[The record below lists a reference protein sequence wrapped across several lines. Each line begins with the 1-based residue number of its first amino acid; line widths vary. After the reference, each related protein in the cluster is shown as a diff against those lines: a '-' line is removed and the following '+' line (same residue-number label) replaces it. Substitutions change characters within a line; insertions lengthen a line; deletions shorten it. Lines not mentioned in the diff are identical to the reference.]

1 MDDPLHFSDLPNSLL
16 DIPDDQFDDL
26 GEGLDEDLCHFYRKW
41 GFNIYRTAYGGP
53 HSDREWEALVKKT
66 CTDIRLQ
73 MEGRFGY
80 ENIEEVESRKK
91 LLSLFL
97 LSLHSTP
104 NSKAQI

>member
-53 HSDREWEALVKKT
+53 HSDREWEAL
-66 CTDIRLQ
+66 